1 MWKTVGWGVFVL
13 ILVSTPVAWA
23 QLTGGTVV
31 GNVKDPSGALVPD
44 TQITIKSASN
54 GTELK
59 TVSSKEGIFTFG
71 AVPVGLYE
79 FTAMAKGFRTATG
92 AFSVVLNTVRTVNI
106 VLQVGEST
114 QTVQV
119 TDAGAPVETTSS
131 QLTGS
136 FVRQE
141 VLDLPTAT
149 INVND
154 LALLTPNTVDIN
166 PTGLNRAQVL
176 QKVSFPVGGAVGA
189 VGGNRA
195 RNNSFI
201 VDGVDNNDPI
211 QTGPQGQVIQD
222 AVQEFSVTKN
232 NFDAEYG
239 QFSGGLFNIV
249 TRAGTNN
256 FHGSA
261 FWYTQNRHLD
271 ASDFGVQQQIQQG
284 TLTEKPR
291 YDYNRLGGTIGGP
304 IVRDKLLFFGAYEFE
319 NLGAASSTQTAIFPT
334 QAGFQTLSTI
344 PQVSPLLLQYLQ
356 QFGAVAASASGSA
369 TAFGTNF
376 ETGPVSRSFRTFAKS
391 NRFLVSTDWLPSTQ
405 DQVHFRFNF
414 DHGPD
419 QLVPGF
425 PLVGYNANLNVHN
438 ELFSATHVHTF
449 SPRVLNELR
458 LAYHH
463 QTTGDAFAD
472 PALSQ
477 QPNIIVAGGP
487 LFGPNANVPSGSF
500 NHVYQL
506 NDNVTWQRGRHIF
519 KFGADVRNYI
529 AADRSRPAP
538 RGDYEYSTWDLFLSD
553 GVPDINGQ
561 RGLGN
566 SELSLNYHALS
577 FYGQDRIRWTP
588 RFTLYLGLRYEYNSL
603 LRDLAAQEGESI
615 ADVPGV
621 ITFGKPTVEKGN
633 FAPRIG
639 FAWDVFGDGRTAVR
653 GGYGISY
660 APVFG
665 AYVGGGL
672 LPSNVQQ
679 VFFTDCVPNCP
690 IPVPSSNFL
699 QNGGIPNILAPFDT
713 PADARAAI
721 ATYVPNIKR
730 PYTQTATLGVER
742 EIAHNWT
749 ASARY
754 LHTQA
759 THLSVQARLNAG
771 IVPPASAFLPTYFS
785 ASQVPDQAT
794 LDTLPTLA
802 EFKSQV
808 VFPYRPFGF
817 TQFLTT
823 HLPIGTSHYDAGSVE
838 LEHRFASGLQFDANY
853 TFSKMIDVA
862 TNEFFNSFINPRRP
876 QDWRNLQFEK
886 GRSVLD
892 VPHRFVLEF
901 VYDTPWYRSAT
912 GAAHRLL
919 ADWTLAGTYVISSGQ
934 PFTAISLMNA
944 QGNGDSGVQ
953 RTVFNPNGTQN
964 TGTTATAILN
974 STGGTVAYL
983 ANDPT
988 ARYVQA
994 NPGTFPSAPRN
1005 SLRAPGISNADF
1017 TVGKNF
1023 GFGEQRRLQVAAQFF
1038 NLFNHPQFTAANL
1051 LAVDPSMGLSYAFVA
1066 TPAFNNIKAS
1076 GGTGGARITQLLLK
1090 FSF

>member
-1 MWKTVGWGVFVL
+1 MRGTFRWGL
-13 ILVSTPVAWA
+13 ILVVCLFSQAAFA

-44 TQITIKSASN
+44 AQVTITSPVN
-54 GTELK
+54 GAQLNTI
-59 TVSSKEGIFTFG
+59 SSKEGIFTFG
-71 AVPVGLYE
+71 AVPVGVYQ
-79 FTAMAKGFRTATG
+79 FTATAKGFRTATG
-92 AFSVVLNTVRTVNI
+92 NFTVELNTVRTVNI

-114 QTVQV
+114 QMVQV

-131 QLTGS
+131 QITGT
-136 FVRQE
+136 FARQE
-141 VLDLPTAT
+141 ILDLPSAT

-154 LALLTPNTVDIN
+154 LGLLTPNTVDIN

-176 QKVSFPVGGAVGA
+176 QKVSFPVGGAIGA

-195 RNNSFI
+195 RSNSFI

-222 AVQEFSVTKN
+222 AVQEFSITKN

-239 QFSGGLFNIV
+239 EFSGGLFNIV
-249 TRAGTNN
+249 TRSGTNN
-256 FHGSA
+256 YHGSA
-261 FWYTQNRHLD
+261 FWYTQNRHLN

-284 TLTEKPR
+284 SLTERPR
-291 YDYNRLGGTIGGP
+291 YDYNRLGGTIDGP
-304 IVRDKLLFFGAYEFE
+304 IVRQKLLFFGAYEFE

-344 PQVSPLLLQYLQ
+344 PQVSPFILQYLQ
-356 QFGAVAASASGSA
+356 QFGAVAPAGTGSA
-369 TAFGTNF
+369 TVFGTAF
-376 ETGPVSRSFRTFAKS
+376 DTGPVSRSFPSFAKS

-405 DQVHFRFNF
+405 DQLHFRFNF

-425 PLVGYNANLNVHN
+425 PISGFDANLNVHN
-438 ELFSATHVHTF
+438 ELFSVTHVHTF
-449 SPRVLNELR
+449 STTVLNELR

-463 QTTGDAFAD
+463 QTTQDSFAN
-472 PALSQ
+472 ATLAA
-477 QPNIIVAGGP
+477 QPNIVVAGGP
-487 LFGPNANVPSGSF
+487 LIGPNANVPSGSF

-506 NDNVTWQRGRHIF
+506 NDNVSWQRGRHIF
-519 KFGADVRNYI
+519 KFGADLRNYI

-553 GVPDINGQ
+553 SVPDINGQ
-561 RGLGN
+561 RGLGSN
-566 SELSLNYHALS
+566 ELSLNNHALS
-577 FYGQDRIRWTP
+577 FYAQDRIRWTS

-603 LRDLAAQEGESI
+603 LRDLAAQQGESI
-615 ADVPGV
+615 ANVPGV
-621 ITFGKPTVEKGN
+621 ITFGKPTVEKHD
-633 FAPRIG
+633 FAPRLG
-639 FAWDVFGDGRTAVR
+639 FAWDVFGDGRTAIR
-653 GGYGISY
+653 GGYGIAY

-749 ASARY
+749 VSARY

-771 IVPPASAFLPTYFS
+771 IVPPSSAFLPTYFN
-785 ASQVPDQAT
+785 ASEVPSQAT
-794 LDTLPTLA
+794 LDSMPTLA
-802 EFKSQV
+802 QFKSQV
-808 VFPYRPFGF
+808 VFPYKSFGF

-838 LEHRFASGLQFDANY
+838 LEHRFASGLQFNANY
-853 TFSKMIDVA
+853 TFSKFIDVA

-876 QDWRNLQFEK
+876 QDWRHLQFEK

-892 VPHRFVLEF
+892 VPHRFVMEF
-901 VYDTPWYRSAT
+901 VYDTPWYRSSS
-912 GAAHRLL
+912 GVAHRLL
-919 ADWTLAGTYVISSGQ
+919 ADWTVAGTYIISSGQ
-934 PFTAISLMNA
+934 PFTGISLMNA

-953 RTVFNPNGTQN
+953 RTVFNPSGTQDI
-964 TGTTATAILN
+964 GTTATPILN
-974 STGGTVAYL
+974 SSGGTVGYL
-983 ANDPT
+983 AKDPS

-1017 TVGKNF
+1017 TIGKNF
-1023 GFGEQRRLQVAAQFF
+1023 GFGEQRRLQVGAQFF

-1066 TPAFNNIKAS
+1066 TPAFNNMKAS

-1090 FSF
+1090 VFF